1 MKMLSLVQKFV
12 KTNQARLAARQ
23 ADILLALFVILLSLA
38 SFGAGYLIARS
49 QFGGDIT
56 IETYQNGTT
65 K

>member
-1 MKMLSLVQKFV
+1 MLSLVQKFV
-12 KTNQARLAARQ
+12 KTNQ